1 MSESYGHG
9 EILSQK
15 IVGCICAA
23 LRRGGLRE
31 EHFRKN
37 EIQKKKEKKIEK
49 KKKELKIA

>member
-1 MSESYGHG
+1 MGESYGHS

-37 EIQKKKEKKIEK
+37 EIQKKRKKKRKKEKR
-49 KKKELKIA
+49 A